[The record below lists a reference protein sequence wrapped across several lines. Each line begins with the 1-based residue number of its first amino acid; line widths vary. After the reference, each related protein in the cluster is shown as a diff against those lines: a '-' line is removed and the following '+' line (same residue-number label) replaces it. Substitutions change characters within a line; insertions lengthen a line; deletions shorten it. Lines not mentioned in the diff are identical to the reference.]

1 MPTDLST
8 QDAPDSWRSAWP
20 DAVAFVVWLGIA
32 WYSRWTATDLVWSL
46 WLSSLVVGY
55 ATIVWT
61 ILRPGLQIARVML
74 SAPPEA
80 ITMTDMNTGK
90 KTQLPPV
97 VGYAAVV
104 FFGLFLIGF
113 FTVHFGGFHYVHS
126 QFLISFF
133 PLDGDGARSFA
144 GLTTYVEVFR
154 RYWLV
159 LPAALIAERA
169 GFLPERSQAPA
180 DTSVT
185 AEAIARRKLANMSK
199 PMTGMM
205 APYRNVIRMH
215 MLIFFFFFA
224 HLAKLENFA
233 VYAVVYT
240 VYFFPWRLVRRS
252 GTRTSPAA
260 LSA

>member
-1 MPTDLST
+1 MATDYSENT
-8 QDAPDSWRSAWP
+8 QNDSWRSAWP
-20 DAVAFVVWLGIA
+20 DALAFAVWLGVA

-61 ILRPGLQIARVML
+61 ILGPGLNIARAVWTA
-74 SAPPEA
+74 AP
-80 ITMTDMNTGK
+80 TQLVVTNMQTGK
-90 KTQLPPV
+90 QTTPPPAV
-97 VGYAAVV
+97 AYAIFV
-104 FFGLFLIGF
+104 FIGLFLLLF

-133 PLDGDGARSFA
+133 PLEGDGAHSFA
-144 GLTTYVEVFR
+144 GLATYAEVFR

-169 GFLPERSQAPA
+169 GFLPERDQPAP

-185 AEAIARRKLANMSK
+185 AEAIAKRKLANVSK
-199 PMTGMM
+199 PLTGMM

-233 VYAVVYT
+233 VYTVVYT

-252 GTRTSPAA
+252 GTRTSPAV